1 MTDRDIRGMCNRLAD
16 LLIRKHKNYGSS
28 AEQPPVLIPGMD
40 PGVAIRVRMSDKIAR
55 LAALSAGQAD
65 LVGESA
71 FDTNLDLAGYCIL
84 WAVLYEER
92 TKEMTADT
100 DAIPGTDYNWTLKK
114 ED

>member
-1 MTDRDIRGMCNRLAD
+1 MTDKEIRGMCNRLAD
-16 LLIRKHKNYGSS
+16 LLIKKHKNYGSS

-92 TKEMTADT
+92 TTEQPAPMTYA
-100 DAIPGTDYNWTLKK
+100 PGERGL
-114 ED
+114 ECPI

>member
-16 LLIRKHKNYGSS
+16 LLVKKHKNYGSS

-92 TKEMTADT
+92 TTEKPAPMTYA
-100 DAIPGTDYNWTLKK
+100 PGEREL
-114 ED
+114 ECPI

>member
-1 MTDRDIRGMCNRLAD
+1 MTDKEIRGMCNRLAD
-16 LLIRKHKNYGSS
+16 LLVKKHKNYGSS

-92 TKEMTADT
+92 TTEQPAPMTYA
-100 DAIPGTDYNWTLKK
+100 PGERGL
-114 ED
+114 ECPI

>member
-1 MTDRDIRGMCNRLAD
+1 MTDREIRGMCNRLAD
-16 LLIRKHKNYGSS
+16 LLVKKHKNYGSS

-92 TKEMTADT
+92 TTEQPAPMTYA
-100 DAIPGTDYNWTLKK
+100 PGERGL
-114 ED
+114 ECPI